1 MEEPAS
7 SEADYESL
15 APTYPVWVHL
25 SAGAL
30 AGMAEHCATF
40 PIDRLSH
47 LKETPLYSALSV
59 SKLDNSPFTNAPI

>member
-1 MEEPAS
+1 MDEAAS
-7 SEADYESL
+7 SESSYESL

-40 PIDRLSH
+40 PIDRFVHPVESQ
-47 LKETPLYSALSV
+47 LYSLLSA
-59 SKLDNSPFTNAPI
+59 SKLDSSPFTSAPI